1 MNFEADSDELKK
13 AETTLSN
20 SSELFKDYLT
30 EWRNEIDTLKTIW
43 SGDDANVFYAKMEEY
58 LSKLDLISETTSIF
72 SSTFNTSYTIYE
84 SKDNEF
90 SKELDSE
97 NQQYEIVDPNTID
110 EDEVI

>member
-1 MNFEADSDELKK
+1 MNFELDSEELKRT
-13 AETTLSN
+13 ERTLSN
-20 SSELFKDYLT
+20 SSESFKEYLT

-43 SGDDANVFYAKMEEY
+43 SGDDANVFYSKMEEY
-58 LSKLDLISETTSIF
+58 LSKLDLVSETTSAF

-97 NQQYEIVDPNTID
+97 NQQYEIVDPNKID
-110 EDEVI
+110 PEEVI